1 VAARIAAR
9 VNEPDEREAMP
20 LTRTQNKLAKMARNP
35 EQYTGLELVRALF
48 PDRVEAI
55 VKAAKE
61 NGNTISANGS
71 FFDYFTIHGTTDTH
85 CFHFH
90 AYKGVVTCA
99 EKMSLEETAER
110 IEAERKGKEEYA
122 ATPLRQCPTCLE
134 WKKDFAIGGA
144 CFSCPSIE
152 PRFITIET
160 GVFYDDFME

>member
-1 VAARIAAR
+1 MVVIADMAEYER
-9 VNEPDEREAMP
+9 VLVDGLKNFPRVLMP
-20 LTRTQNKLAKMARNP
+20 LRRLTLTKLRLPLLRGARTG
-35 EQYTGLELVRALF
+35 T
-48 PDRVEAI
+48 I